1 VGGQTI
7 GIEHYKHTMTVC
19 HKVVTLHVWDR
30 GGADTYGAVMKA
42 CAPSSLSRITRTLGG
57 LTRSILVLRRAAS
70 FLIRTEDE
78 QDSSVGESQSL
89 LRFISRKTPTT
100 RSRYWKK
107 VAGVLL
113 VFDLSSRDS
122 LDALLH
128 SAMVRALITMK
139 ARCMVGRSVVDG
151 FETH

>member
-1 VGGQTI
+1 
-7 GIEHYKHTMTVC
+7 M
-19 HKVVTLHVWDR
+19 
-30 GGADTYGAVMKA
+30 
-42 CAPSSLSRITRTLGG
+42 
-57 LTRSILVLRRAAS
+57 
-70 FLIRTEDE
+70 IRTEDE
-78 QDSSVGESQSL
+78 KDSSVGESQSL

-113 VFDLSSRDS
+113 IFDLSSRDS